1 MIKSLMA
8 KVYFKFRPLSHL
20 TETPV
25 IVGNALSLGQWNPQ
39 DGCRLTHWSSE
50 TGQWCSEA
58 ALLLS
63 IDTDTEYKYVFRVGG
78 KVVWERLTC
87 NRTLRPTS
95 NSLVVEDEE
104 GTYVSKAYVIEA
116 RRYASTS
123 PVTPSAFLETFAP
136 PGYSEEDHVLIV
148 SFLPPVYLISES
160 PALQFAR
167 EPTPWIYSLYQS
179 ALDAGV
185 DFQWICLL
193 SCTEE
198 VQKVLSEQYHITA
211 VSCSKDLLQR
221 HEQYCEGV
229 LEPIMQGLI
238 ETNPEDLAVH
248 RSELWEGYRAVNSVL
263 AGAVMNERKGEDLIW
278 LHDYQLLMTA
288 SFLGRHQTDPP
299 LNLGLSLHSPFPPSD
314 IFKVLPNHEAL
325 LNSMLACDLVSFQC
339 FDYLRSFLSA
349 CKLVLGA
356 EHCYKNNGLAGVSYF
371 GREIAVKTCYCGVSF
386 SEVDEAA
393 NSPECQQLANEL
405 RSEFSGQKVI
415 LGFELI
421 RKSSWL
427 FNKLAA
433 FRDYLT
439 CSPASHLT
447 LLCLCVKEVKPLS
460 KCLLQLYAQIQAL
473 AEEINARV
481 GRKAA
486 VIREMPREKCPLE
499 VRLAY
504 LKTAHMYWDCTLK
517 GFAPIVVEFALV
529 HRPSWQPIVLSPFSL
544 LSSSFKSAYR
554 VNPFN
559 FQEILDA
566 FHYAD
571 WINTDESLYDPREF
585 ERLAENEAVK
595 WGEDFLNSLKSA
607 RKNSLE
613 FVFRP
618 LGLGDKL
625 KQVALRRNFDA
636 LMPDKLSVD
645 YKRARN
651 RLIMLSNEGALLPLT
666 PLASIQQKSNV
677 LQALEELCKDE
688 RNSIYV
694 LSDCEKQSLDAVY
707 SGVGNLG
714 LVAEE
719 GGLIKDKYTGF
730 TWQRLAREERTWKRI
745 AADVIELYVERIE
758 GAVRVVRE
766 TMVLFSYQH
775 ASQDFG
781 CLLAR
786 ELLSHLELVLQP
798 YQDDCEIVSGPDFIK
813 VKSFGCDKGSIL
825 QKIALMVT
833 EKKGPI
839 GLVLC
844 IGDGPSDEDL
854 FKATHTGLQWQA
866 DAKRLS
872 CTVGM
877 KPSLASH
884 YVHSIQDVWRLVG
897 MLKDQSVKVRGRQ
910 TRGSYSQ
917 NDCSDILQG
926 RNVGDR
932 NRPILAL
939 SISCMQVTT
948 KHKDDI
954 FAYDEV

>member
-1 MIKSLMA
+1 M
-8 KVYFKFRPLSHL
+8 
-20 TETPV
+20 
-25 IVGNALSLGQWNPQ
+25 IVGNVLSLGQWNSQ
-39 DGCRLTHWSSE
+39 DGCHLTRWSPE

-58 ALLLS
+58 PLLLP
-63 IDTDTEYKYVFRVGG
+63 IDTDIEYKYVFRLSG
-78 KVVWERLTC
+78 KVVWERLAC

-104 GTYVSKAYVIEA
+104 GSYVSKTYVIEA
-116 RRYASTS
+116 RRYSSTS
-123 PVTPSAFLETFAP
+123 PATPSALLGTFDP
-136 PGYSEEDHVLIV
+136 PGFSEEDHVLIV
-148 SFLPPVYLISES
+148 SFRPPVYLLSEA
-160 PALQFAR
+160 PDLHFAR

-185 DFQWICLL
+185 DFQWISFL
-193 SCTEE
+193 SCSEE
-198 VQKVLSEQYHITA
+198 AQKVLSEQYHVTV
-211 VSCSKDLLQR
+211 VSCASDLLLR
-221 HEQYCEGV
+221 HELYCEGV

-238 ETNPEDLAVH
+238 ELNPEDLAGY

-288 SFLGRHQTDPP
+288 SFLGRHQADPP

-386 SEVDEAA
+386 SEVDAAA
-393 NSPECQQLANEL
+393 NSPACEQLASEL
-405 RSEFSGQKVI
+405 ACEFSDQKVI
-415 LGFELI
+415 LGFEVI

-427 FNKLAA
+427 FNQLTA

-439 CSPASHLT
+439 SCPASRLT
-447 LLCLCVKEVKPLS
+447 LLCLCMKEAKPLS
-460 KCLLQLYAQIQAL
+460 QYLLQLYAQIQAL
-473 AEEINARV
+473 AADINLRT
-481 GRKAA
+481 GRKAV

-504 LKTAHMYWDCTLK
+504 LKTAHLYWDCTLK
-517 GFAPIVVEFALV
+517 GFSPIVVEFALV
-529 HRPSWQPIVLSPFSL
+529 HRPAWLPIVLSPFSV

-571 WINTDESLYDPREF
+571 WIKADFSLFDHREF
-585 ERLAENEAVK
+585 ERLAENEAQK
-595 WGEDFLNSLKSA
+595 WGENFLNSLKTA
-607 RKNSLE
+607 RKNSSE

-636 LMPDKLSVD
+636 LLPDKLSFD

-651 RLIMLSNEGALLPLT
+651 RLILLSNEGALLPLT
-666 PLASIQQKSNV
+666 PVASIQQKSNV

-688 RNSIYV
+688 RNSIYI
-694 LSDCEKQSLDAVY
+694 LSDSEKQCLDTVY

-745 AADVIELYVERIE
+745 AAEVIGLYVERIE
-758 GAVRVVRE
+758 GAVAVVRE

-798 YQDDCEIVSGPDFIK
+798 YQDDCEIVSGADFIK
-813 VKSFGCDKGSIL
+813 VRSYGCDKGSIL

-844 IGDGPSDEDL
+844 IGDGPSDEDM
-854 FKATHTGLQWQA
+854 FKVTHTGLQVQA

-884 YVHSIQDVWRLVG
+884 YVHSIQEVWKLVG
-897 MLKDQSVKVRGRQ
+897 LLKDQSVKVRGRQ

-926 RNVGDR
+926 KTIGDR

-939 SISCMQVTT
+939 SISCTQVTT